1 MHPTAIYLL
10 TTEVV
15 AQRLREATEGRR
27 AAEARHVDVHSP
39 VAPRRPLRLALARAI
54 ARVSRLTADL
64 AVAVDHGVE
73 PDLERPCAA

>member
-1 MHPTAIYLL
+1 
-10 TTEVV
+10 
-15 AQRLREATEGRR
+15 
-27 AAEARHVDVHSP
+27 
-39 VAPRRPLRLALARAI
+39 LARAI